1 MANKD
6 PYIVLGVSK
15 GATDEEIK
23 SAYRKLTKQ
32 YHPDLHPDDPQAAAK
47 MSEVNAAYDLIKDAD
62 SRRKYEDSQNIHPGT
77 GYGYGSSPYGS
88 YGTYGQSGYSGYG
101 GYGNYGQSGYYG
113 SSQSSYGSSG
123 SYGSSAEDD
132 DGVWVFTPFGAF
144 KVGGRGS
151 SSGSYGSTSGNTSGS
166 YYSNSSDSY
175 NSGSSGSSGGFNF
188 RLRRRPFSI
197 LRWILLF
204 LLINSLFRSCTRMLL
219 WGNYYTQAN
228 PDTGTQNEQ
237 RYDMPGTTQSF

>member
-6 PYIVLGVSK
+6 PYVVLGVSK

-47 MSEVNAAYDLIKDAD
+47 MSEINAASDQIKDAD

-88 YGTYGQSGYSGYG
+88 YGSYGQSGYSGYG

-113 SSQSSYGSSG
+113 SSQSSYNSSG
-123 SYGSSAEDD
+123 SYGQTGQSDD
-132 DGVWVFTPFGAF
+132 DGVWIFTPFGAF

-151 SSGSYGSTSGNTSGS
+151 SSGSYSSSSGS
-166 YYSNSSDSY
+166 YGS
-175 NSGSSGSSGGFNF
+175 SSGSTGNNNF
-188 RLRRRPFSI
+188 SFRTRRRPFSI
-197 LRWILLF
+197 LRYILLF
-204 LLINSLFRSCTRMLL
+204 FLINALFRSCTRMLL
-219 WGNYYTQAN
+219 WGNYYTQADPN
-228 PDTGTQNEQ
+228 AGTQSEQ
-237 RYDMPGTTQSF
+237 RYDMPGNTQSF

>member
-6 PYIVLGVSK
+6 PYVVLGVSK

-32 YHPDLHPDDPQAAAK
+32 YHPDLHPDDPQAASK
-47 MSEVNAAYDLIKDAD
+47 MSEVNAAYDLIKDAE

-88 YGTYGQSGYSGYG
+88 YGSYGQSGYSGYG

-123 SYGSSAEDD
+123 SYGQTVQDDD

-144 KVGGRGS
+144 KVGGKGS
-151 SSGSYGSTSGNTSGS
+151 SSGSYGDSSGS
-166 YYSNSSDSY
+166 YYGNSSGNYDS
-175 NSGSSGSSGGFNF
+175 SSSGGFNF
-188 RLRRRPFSI
+188 RVRRRPFSI
-197 LRWILLF
+197 LRYVLLF
-204 LLINSLFRSCTRMLL
+204 ILINTIFRSCTRMLF

-228 PDTGTQNEQ
+228 PNTGTQSEQ
-237 RYDMPGTTQSF
+237 QYDMPGTTQSF